1 MKYLV
6 TPNIKSILNS
16 RETSIQNDLVKAKT
30 SNQECEKIKQS
41 IIKSQE
47 DIKSKSQKI
56 ISEAKN
62 TDDPLG
68 HAEMHAIRKATKKLK
83 QDRLNGLDIYVTI
96 EPCPM
101 CAYAISK
108 VNLTKVYFGCEDQK
122 GGGIFNGVKVYSNS
136 NIWKPEVIS
145 HVYESESRNLI
156 QQFFKNKRKNKAL

>member
-1 MKYLV
+1 M
-6 TPNIKSILNS
+6 LNKVS
-16 RETSIQNDLVKAKT
+16 QRIMERVLELSQNNLDENKVPIAAVIFDPQAK
-30 SNQECEKIKQS
+30 
-41 IIKSQE
+41 
-47 DIKSKSQKI
+47 KI

-68 HAEMHAIRKATKKLK
+68 HAEMLAIRKATKKLK

-122 GGGIFNGVKVYSNS
+122 GGGIFNGVKIYTNS

-145 HVYESESRNLI
+145 HVYENESRNLI